1 MFRFLRGL
9 AVASAASS
17 LLLACSGARPP
28 RPNEATPGIVFPV
41 HFAEGKGD
49 GPAHADGAALPS
61 APLPPEAPP
70 PPPPE
75 HSPPDPEPLRTADQV
90 EYTFTYED
98 GVLKIESARLLQLPQ
113 PLVTARKMGRFA
125 VELWVGNELIDR
137 IRFDFPFL
145 AIEDPKPATRRRPLH
160 EPQSLA
166 GGTLRATVLV
176 PNTPRPRRAPLLDR
190 ATHHA
195 HPLPWPPTALLPSS
209 PAITLTPA
217 APAPVPAAV
226 TPPSAAS
233 SAAPPA
239 PRPRKRVTNSRAPTP
254 LACISFGNIEIAVNP
269 GSVLI
274 SLTQKRRS
282 ASKNKSTRASPSPSS
297 TANVSSARRCASALS
312 SLVSSAGIRVTA
324 PLSSM
329 YFAAYE

>member
-1 MFRFLRGL
+1 MFSFLRGL

-28 RPNEATPGIVFPV
+28 QPNEATPGVVFPV

-49 GPAHADGAALPS
+49 GPANTDPAGLPS
-61 APLPPEAPP
+61 APPPAEAPSP
-70 PPPPE
+70 TPPE

-98 GVLKIESARLLQLPQ
+98 GVLKIESVRLVRLPQ

-145 AIEDPKPATRRRPLH
+145 AIEDPKPANRRRPLH

-176 PNTPRPRRAPLLDR
+176 PNAPRPRRALLLDR
-190 ATHHA
+190 ATHDA
-195 HPLPWPPTALLPSS
+195 HPLPWPPTALLASS
-209 PAITLTPA
+209 PGITLAPA
-217 APAPVPAAV
+217 APAPAAA

-239 PRPRKRVTNSRAPTP
+239 LAHPRSSASPTP
-254 LACISFGNIEIAVNP
+254 ALPLRSPA
-269 GSVLI
+269 
-274 SLTQKRRS
+274 S
-282 ASKNKSTRASPSPSS
+282 ASGTSKSP
-297 TANVSSARRCASALS
+297 
-312 SLVSSAGIRVTA
+312 
-324 PLSSM
+324 
-329 YFAAYE
+329 